1 MLQDLPGNEK
11 RFIESDRHRDDHR
24 QRL

>member
-1 MLQDLPGNEK
+1 MVQALPDNEK